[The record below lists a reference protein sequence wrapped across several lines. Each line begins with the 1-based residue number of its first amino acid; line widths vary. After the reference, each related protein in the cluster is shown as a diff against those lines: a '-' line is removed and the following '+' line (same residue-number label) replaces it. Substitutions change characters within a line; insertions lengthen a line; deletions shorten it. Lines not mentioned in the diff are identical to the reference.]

1 LPPVE
6 EVADPDD
13 EPKPGLFVKKSTSEF
28 DDAGTLM
35 FSPVFPVPDDDDDD
49 DDDNDVDIEGAAV
62 EEVAEVKAESA
73 LVSFSTPLLLFAALS
88 TSSSRS
94 VDVALRR
101 LRLADEEDEEE
112 DDGNGGGF
120 GEPLDATSTR
130 VSASSPLDRDIFC
143 CCDEPDDAVGILI
156 RERGDPI

>member
-1 LPPVE
+1 LLPVE

-49 DDDNDVDIEGAAV
+49 DVDIEGAAV

-73 LVSFSTPLLLFAALS
+73 
-88 TSSSRS
+88 
-94 VDVALRR
+94 
-101 LRLADEEDEEE
+101 
-112 DDGNGGGF
+112 
-120 GEPLDATSTR
+120 
-130 VSASSPLDRDIFC
+130 
-143 CCDEPDDAVGILI
+143 
-156 RERGDPI
+156 